1 MSSPD
6 ARPLLSGWPVLQIA
20 STMQVFS
27 YFTQLFRIMDWG
39 LAYIDFVNSFIAV
52 LAILFSGTTLRR
64 TLWLWPGPS
73 PGSPSRNAMV
83 LTRMVYLLRRAG
95 ATLELFVGR
104 FCKYVL
110 AHSSLFLATIVGE
123 HLLTLMMRWPPCLA
137 LVLLQVRRVL

>member
-52 LAILFSGTTLRR
+52 LAILFSGTTLPR
-64 TLWLWPGPS
+64 TLWLPSLWPGPS
-73 PGSPSRNAMV
+73 PGSHSYCIPFASCRGH
-83 LTRMVYLLRRAG
+83 AG
-95 ATLELFVGR
+95 AVCR
-104 FCKYVL
+104 
-110 AHSSLFLATIVGE
+110 
-123 HLLTLMMRWPPCLA
+123 P
-137 LVLLQVRRVL
+137 LLQVRTSSLPHHSSPRSWANISLPS